1 MRALLLLT
9 CLAFTAMALR
19 ANAPVISVDSD
30 DAQMYAAIAHAK
42 ATLGSFVKIFQA
54 NGADSYS
61 IKVPIT
67 DNVQKEF
74 CWLSDISFADGKFSG
89 TIDNDPELVH
99 NVKIGQKMTVDSSQV
114 ADWLYMKAG
123 KMYGNLTVRV
133 LLPKMAPEDQAKIR
147 ALMAP
152 E

>member
-1 MRALLLLT
+1 MRD
-9 CLAFTAMALR
+9 FDGR
-19 ANAPVISVDSD
+19 
-30 DAQMYAAIAHAK
+30 
-42 ATLGSFVKIFQA
+42 IFRIRPPREQ
-54 NGADSYS
+54 
-61 IKVPIT
+61 V
-67 DNVQKEF
+67 
-74 CWLSDISFADGKFSG
+74 SG

-123 KMYGNLTVRV
+123 KMYGNFTVRV